1 MNIPHYRNFSHYDY
15 ILSGILPV
23 VIVVMLAVIASGC
36 ESEGNLTDGPHSVRG
51 MRLCLSACDMPTRA
65 RRVRNTADVAD
76 RRMRIIYRLTIFGWV
91 HLIRMAF

>member
-51 MRLCLSACDMPTRA
+51 MRLCLSACDMPTRGSTGEEYG
-65 RRVRNTADVAD
+65 RRGGSADENHISAD
-76 RRMRIIYRLTIFGWV
+76 DLWV
-91 HLIRMAF
+91 GDRKSVV